1 MSKTKNTADCACDA
15 SPILIFP
22 CSGAADVGEIA
33 DRSARRLTRE
43 EAGRMYCLAGIG
55 GRVSGI
61 MASTKAAEKILAI
74 DGCPLEC
81 ARHTLEQAGFTQF
94 QHLRLS
100 DLGLEKGESPVTD
113 EQVGQVVTRAGELI
127 AS

>member
-1 MSKTKNTADCACDA
+1 MSKTKNTTDCACDA
-15 SPILIFP
+15 SPTLIFP

-43 EAGRMYCLAGIG
+43 GVGRMYCLAGIG

-61 MASTKAAEKILAI
+61 MASTKAAENILAI

-94 QHLRLS
+94 QQLRLS
-100 DLGLEKGESPVTD
+100 DLGLEKGESPLTD
-113 EQVGQVVTRAGELI
+113 ERIGQAVIQAGKLI